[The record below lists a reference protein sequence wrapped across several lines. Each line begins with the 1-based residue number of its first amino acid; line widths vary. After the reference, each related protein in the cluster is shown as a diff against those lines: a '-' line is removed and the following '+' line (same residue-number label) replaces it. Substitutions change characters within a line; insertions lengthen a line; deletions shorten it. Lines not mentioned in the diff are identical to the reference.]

1 MHCVFLRNFSGPAVS
16 IGRMMADRQHADL
29 ALKATNLRLAAKR
42 DASAG
47 TFPAAPRTDPE
58 AAQLPTLAS
67 GIVEVRVRLE
77 SEQGL
82 IEARRQTR
90 EIAARGGF
98 RPTDRAIITTAVAEL
113 GRNILL
119 YAAPGDIVI
128 KLVQEDD
135 RVGIVITA
143 TDNGPGIADVA
154 RAMRDG
160 FSTSNRLGIGL
171 PGVRRLCDG
180 FDIASAPNLGTTV
193 VARKWRS

>member
-1 MHCVFLRNFSGPAVS
+1 
-16 IGRMMADRQHADL
+16 MMADRQHSDL
-29 ALKATNLRLAAKR
+29 ALKAPNLRLASKR
-42 DASAG
+42 AA
-47 TFPAAPRTDPE
+47 PAASSASSRTEPE
-58 AAQLPTLAS
+58 ADSVPSLAS

-82 IEARRQTR
+82 IEARRQSR

-98 RPTDRAIITTAVAEL
+98 RPTDRAIIATAVAEL

-119 YAAPGDIVI
+119 YATPGEIVI

-135 RVGIVITA
+135 RVGILITA
-143 TDNGPGIADVA
+143 TDHGPGIPDVH

-193 VARKWRS
+193 VARKWRT